1 MDHPKSDSS
10 NSSEEWIEMDGGKR
24 EACRTESD
32 DSVQQSRFQVAVVK
46 DENREK
52 NCENQQ
58 LDIPSHDANQASFGN
73 TYSQYDTK
81 NLRSFRYYTRE
92 ALPLADHYR
101 NILSVHGHMQ
111 RPTLE
116 ELHGTLAT
124 VNSPDLNK
132 NIEHKKAEPISS
144 KSGALKL
151 GWIQGVLIRCLL
163 NIWGV
168 MLFLRLSWVVGQAGI
183 VFGCSIVLLAA
194 TVTTLTTLSM
204 SAICTNGE
212 VKGGGA
218 YYMISR
224 SLGPEFGG
232 AIGAIF
238 SLANA
243 VAVAM
248 YVVGFAE
255 PLLALFKEN
264 GITFIDGDINAI
276 RVIGVTTTTVLLLIT
291 IVGMEWESKTQIVLL
306 VILVTAMADFVIGS
320 FIPPSL
326 EQQAQGFVGYSFD
339 VIKENLWPNF
349 RRKDEVDHNF
359 MSVFAI
365 FFPAA
370 TGILAGANISGD
382 LLNPSRAIPKGTL
395 LAVLITTLSYLL
407 FAIICGST
415 VLRDANGLVELLKN
429 DTTASEI
436 INCTLTREGCEY
448 GLMNSSGV
456 MKMVSAFGPIIYA
469 GVFAATLS
477 SALASLVSAPKVFQ
491 ALCKDKLFPYIYWF
505 ARGYGKSN
513 EPRRAYLLAF
523 FISLACVAIGKLDAI
538 APIISNF
545 FLAAY
550 CLINFSCF
558 HASTTN
564 TPGFRPSF
572 KYYNK
577 WVSLLGATLCLVVMF
592 IINWWTALITF
603 ALILFIYVYIYYR
616 RPDVNWGSSTQ
627 AESYARALKAII
639 KMNDVADHVKTY
651 RPQLL
656 VLSGRPSTR
665 AALLDFANCIT
676 KKISLMV
683 CGHIEPKALSHRAR
697 DQYIFEANNFFLK
710 RKIAAFYDLKT
721 DKSFAEGAKSL
732 MELTGI
738 GKLRP
743 NIVLMG
749 YKSNWRD
756 CPPEEVLE
764 YFKAIHCAFDMHMS
778 VCILRLQ
785 EGFDF
790 TEFAEDITEMLT
802 ETRLKS
808 RSEAD
813 INQENN
819 CDKNLHRQI
828 SCAQISGEGSSC
840 GVSPPSTPILIRS
853 NAIGESTFTLG
864 SEYNSPEKDIKT
876 SSEDVEKS
884 YEKRDIPKDIISNV
898 NRFQRKQKKGTI
910 DVWWLYDDGG
920 LTMLIPYILTTRS
933 QWSGCKLRVFTLAN
947 RKDELDREK
956 RNMASLLSKFRID
969 FSHVI
974 VIPDIVKPPKEESVK
989 DFENLISN
997 YKVKE
1002 DCNSGSGNNEMI
1014 IRESDL
1020 IALKDKNRR
1029 HIRLRELLKQ
1039 HSMDASLIVMTLTVP
1054 RRGSCT
1060 APLFMAW
1067 LETLTKGMPP
1077 FLLVRGNQSSV
1088 LTRRLKISF

>member
-1 MDHPKSDSS
+1 MNVERKGELISP
-10 NSSEEWIEMDGGKR
+10 
-24 EACRTESD
+24 
-32 DSVQQSRFQVAVVK
+32 
-46 DENREK
+46 
-52 NCENQQ
+52 
-58 LDIPSHDANQASFGN
+58 N
-73 TYSQYDTK
+73 T
-81 NLRSFRYYTRE
+81 
-92 ALPLADHYR
+92 
-101 NILSVHGHMQ
+101 
-111 RPTLE
+111 
-116 ELHGTLAT
+116 
-124 VNSPDLNK
+124 
-132 NIEHKKAEPISS
+132 
-144 KSGALKL
+144 GAIKL
-151 GWIQGVLIRCLL
+151 GWIQGVLVRCLL

-168 MLFLRLSWVVGQAGI
+168 MLFLRLSWVVGQAGLI
-183 VFGCSIVLLAA
+183 FACLIILLAA

-276 RVIGVTTTTVLLLIT
+276 RTIGVITTVVLLLIT
-291 IVGMEWESKTQIVLL
+291 VVGMEWENKAQLVLL
-306 VILVTAMADFVIGS
+306 VILLAAMVDFVVGS

-326 EQQAQGFVGYSFD
+326 EQQSQGFVGYSST
-339 VIKENLWPNF
+339 VIKENLWPSF
-349 RRKDEVDHNF
+349 REKDGVDHNF
-359 MSVFAI
+359 ISVFSI

-382 LLNPSRAIPKGTL
+382 LLNPSKAIPKGTL
-395 LAVLITTLSYLL
+395 LAILITTLSYLL
-407 FAIICGST
+407 FAFISGAI
-415 VLRDANGLVELLKN
+415 VLKDANGIEDLLKN
-429 DTTASEI
+429 ETTMSEI
-436 INCTLTREGCEY
+436 TNCQLASNGCEY

-523 FISLACVAIGKLDAI
+523 FISIACVLIGKLDAI

-564 TPGFRPSF
+564 PLGFRPSF
-572 KYYNK
+572 SYYNR
-577 WVSLLGATLCLVVMF
+577 WISLIGATLCLAVMF
-592 IINWWTALITF
+592 IIKWWTALITI
-603 ALILFIYVYIYYR
+603 ALIMFIYVYIYYR
-616 RPDVNWGSSTQ
+616 KPDVNWGSSTQ
-627 AESYARALKAII
+627 AECYARALKSVT

-665 AALLDFANCIT
+665 AALLDFAHCIT

-683 CGHIEPKALSHRAR
+683 CGHIESKSLSRRER
-697 DQYIFEANNFFLK
+697 DQYILEAKNFFRK
-710 RKIAAFYDLKT
+710 RKIAAFYDITT
-721 DKSFAEGAKSL
+721 DKTYADGAKSL
-732 MELTGI
+732 MELSGL

-743 NIVLMG
+743 NVVLMG

-764 YFKAIHCAFDMHMS
+764 YFKAIHSAFDMHMS

-785 EGFDF
+785 GGFDF
-790 TEFAEDITEMLT
+790 TEFAEDITELLT
-802 ETRLKS
+802 ETRTKS
-808 RSEAD
+808 NEEA
-813 INQENN
+813 INNQEK
-819 CDKNLHRQI
+819 DVEKGFHREN
-828 SCAQISGEGSSC
+828 SSAQISGGGSSC
-840 GVSPPSTPILIRS
+840 DVSPPSTPLVIRP
-853 NAIGESTFTLG
+853 NDVGESTFTFG
-864 SEYNSPEKDIKT
+864 NEENSQDKDEKT
-876 SSEDVEKS
+876 SNEEIKN
-884 YEKRDIPKDIISNV
+884 EHKKRNIPKDIILNV

-920 LTMLIPYILTTRS
+920 LTMLLPHIMTTRS

-974 VIPDIVKPPKEESVK
+974 VIPDIVKPPKEESIK
-989 DFENLISN
+989 DFENLIAN
-997 YKVKE
+997 YLEKE
-1002 DCNSGSGNNEMI
+1002 GCNNENNDMI
-1014 IRESDL
+1014 IRDSDL
-1020 IALKDKNRR
+1020 IAVKEKNRR
-1029 HIRLRELLKQ
+1029 HIRLRELLQQ
-1039 HSMDASLIVMTLTVP
+1039 HSLDASLIVMTLTVP

-1060 APLFMAW
+1060 APIFMAW

-1077 FLLVRGNQSSV
+1077 FLLVRGNQTSV
-1088 LTRRLKISF
+1088 LTFYS